1 MGLAANDRDIEVRV
15 TVDQQNTLAFA
26 SVVHLRTDA
35 LLSLAKHKGWM
46 RLPDGLPAAAADACV
61 RSGFGRV
68 DDEDIVP
75 PPWHF
80 STASLMVP
88 LFWITTT
95 AMAHS

>member
-75 PPWHF
+75 PPGT
-80 STASLMVP
+80 SAP
-88 LFWITTT
+88 PR
-95 AMAHS
+95 